1 MCDLS
6 KNDFLFQKKIIFK
19 AKYICD
25 LLPLHISIVCSF
37 VDIVFSTMFKELC
50 KSLCQLATKLTDVKM
65 FNFILAFF
73 WKIESFR
80 REHFKVMI

>member
-1 MCDLS
+1 MRDLS
-6 KNDFLFQKKIIFK
+6 EKNKVKIFRFEEKNNFK

-73 WKIESFR
+73 LENRKFQKR
-80 REHFKVMI
+80 TF